1 MADHEAA
8 ETVATE
14 PATAA
19 RRGLFRH
26 FAHWSLRT
34 KFLVLVI
41 PLFVLSTAAV
51 FAVSELIAHREAT
64 EQVRAKLDALVAIH
78 SAVLSESMWN
88 VADEQIELILAAL
101 ATDPDVLGAIVYDES
116 DTAVMSVGKTDAM
129 DSAKFHA
136 VSDIVHTHRGEQTRI
151 GRLAL
156 SLSDYR
162 IQAEFRTRL
171 IIASGLAALLLL
183 SLVVIALIGNR
194 QTIGLPLERL
204 LKSINSSRLS
214 GRRVPV
220 VWHSRDEIGEVI
232 AAFNEMQT
240 RQAAYEEELREAR
253 DLLERRVEQRTRELA
268 GKTKQLEQLSNQLA
282 KFLPPQIYD
291 SVFSSGNEVKIASS
305 RKKLTVFFSDIS
317 GFTEAADR
325 LESEALTEIVNHYL
339 TEMSKIA
346 LKYGATI
353 DKYMGDGIMIFFGDP
368 TSKGVNEDALACVR
382 MAIEMRERMTSLA
395 DNWRES
401 GFERPLQVRMG
412 IHTGFCTVGNF
423 GSEDRM
429 DYTII
434 GGAANTASRLESMA
448 TPGEILISY
457 ETYAHVRHE
466 ILCHEHGQIDVRGI
480 AYPVTTY
487 QVEDSFERL
496 GQKRRRF
503 RESHPNVLIELDVD
517 AMDHADRDRAAR
529 ILRNALA
536 TLSNKDEGEVAAAQ
550 EASRRSRL

>member
-8 ETVATE
+8 EAVAAE

-26 FAHWSLRT
+26 FAYWSLRT

-64 EQVRAKLDALVAIH
+64 QQVRAKLNALVAIH

-101 ATDPDVLGAIVYDES
+101 ATDPDVLGAVVYDES
-116 DTAVMSVGKTDAM
+116 DTAIMSVGKTDAI
-129 DSAKFHA
+129 DSAQFHA
-136 VSDIVHTHRGEQTRI
+136 VSDIFHTHRGEQTRI

-156 SLSDYR
+156 ALSDYR

-214 GRRVPV
+214 GKRLPV
-220 VWHSRDEIGEVI
+220 AWDSRDEIGEVI
-232 AAFNEMQT
+232 ASFNEMQT

-253 DLLERRVEQRTRELA
+253 DQLERRVEQRTRELA

-291 SVFSSGNEVKIASS
+291 AVFSSGNEVKIASS

-395 DNWRES
+395 DDWRES

-529 ILRNALA
+529 ILRDALA
-536 TLSNKDEGEVAAAQ
+536 MLSKRDEGEASTDQ